1 MSKQLFVVSVTYE
14 AYVWADSED
23 VAEDFVDEIV
33 AIEKPDVAATP
44 VKGNPLGW
52 SKECLVYSDTGEDI
66 MLGSIA

>member
-14 AYVWADSED
+14 AYVWANSKDA
-23 VAEDFVDEIV
+23 AECLANEIV
-33 AIEKPDVAATP
+33 SGEIPDVVATP